1 MSDILSHI
9 HSRKIKET
17 GSLGKTG
24 VFVVHCCVVSKFLK
38 LITAIPGV
46 ILIFLSLTFMGITLA
61 DII

>member
-24 VFVVHCCVVSKFLK
+24 VFVVDYCVVSKFLK
-38 LITAIPGV
+38 LITA
-46 ILIFLSLTFMGITLA
+46 FRSLQYQLRS
-61 DII
+61 